1 MEVVILLAAAV
12 LILCV
17 FSDRVSGKIGVPALL
32 IFIGVGMFF
41 GTDGLVKIPFENYEF
56 AGQVC
61 ETALIVIMF
70 NGGFSM
76 NWQSAKPVIVKA
88 GLMSTLGVVVT
99 AGVTCAFCALVLKFP
114 FAESLL
120 IGSVIS
126 STDAAS
132 VFSVLR
138 SKKLNL
144 KNGLAPLLEAES
156 GSNDPLS
163 YMLTMISLSL
173 LQTGETNFI
182 VELIL
187 RQLIYGALFGAV
199 VGVIGTVTVKKFKA
213 QTEGFECILFLAFA
227 LLAYALPAMLNGN
240 GYLSVYISGIILGN
254 AREPRGRIKEGSS
267 FTKFFVNVVG
277 ITMGEDGK
285 KAAPPNAVVFLN
297 GITGMCQIMVFFLL
311 GLLASPS
318 TFIYSII
325 PASAIYLCLTLLSRP
340 LASLM
345 FCGKSPLK
353 DRVLISFAGLRGAS
367 SIVFAIMSVSS
378 SAVINCDIFNIV
390 FVVCLIS
397 ITVQGALLPKVAS
410 RLDLIDNDSDVLKTF
425 NDYKEEDSIT
435 MMRMFVP
442 EDHHWAGKKVSEI
455 TMPTGS
461 LAVMIKRGEDT
472 IIPRGETVVE
482 PNDNVILSVPPVETD
497 RSLKLREIPIIASHP
512 WAFHRIRDL
521 KLPESLLIVMIKRGE
536 ECLIPTGATEI
547 TSGDVV
553 VVTDTNDQ

>member
-1 MEVVILLAAAV
+1 MEIVVLLAAAV

-41 GTDGLVKIPFENYEF
+41 GTDGMVKIPFENYRF

-61 ETALIVIMF
+61 EAALIVIMF

-99 AGVTCAFCALVLKFP
+99 AGVTCAFCTLVLKFP

-156 GSNDPLS
+156 GSNDPFS

-187 RQLIYGALFGAV
+187 RQLIFGALFGGV
-199 VGVIGTVTVKKFKA
+199 IGVIGTVTAKKFKA
-213 QTEGFECILFLAFA
+213 HTEGFECILFLAFA

-254 AREPRGRIKEGSS
+254 AKEPREKIKDGNS
-267 FTKFFVNVVG
+267 FIKFFVNVVG
-277 ITMGEDGK
+277 ITLGEEGK

-297 GITGMCQIMVFFLL
+297 GITGICQILVFFLL
-311 GLLASPS
+311 GLLAVPS
-318 TFIYSII
+318 TFIYSIL
-325 PASAIYLCLTLLSRP
+325 PA
-340 LASLM
+340 
-345 FCGKSPLK
+345 
-353 DRVLISFAGLRGAS
+353 GA
-367 SIVFAIMSVSS
+367 V
-378 SAVINCDIFNIV
+378 
-390 FVVCLIS
+390 
-397 ITVQGALLPKVAS
+397 
-410 RLDLIDNDSDVLKTF
+410 
-425 NDYKEEDSIT
+425 
-435 MMRMFVP
+435 
-442 EDHHWAGKKVSEI
+442 
-455 TMPTGS
+455 
-461 LAVMIKRGEDT
+461 
-472 IIPRGETVVE
+472 
-482 PNDNVILSVPPVETD
+482 
-497 RSLKLREIPIIASHP
+497 
-512 WAFHRIRDL
+512 
-521 KLPESLLIVMIKRGE
+521 
-536 ECLIPTGATEI
+536 
-547 TSGDVV
+547 
-553 VVTDTNDQ
+553 